1 MEKIKLEVA
10 GIPAVLY
17 GKRSRKVYLYVHGK
31 NGSAA
36 EAARFAR
43 TACPAGWQVLA
54 VDLPE
59 HGTRKNSP
67 EKLVPWVVTRELQAV
82 YARVQP
88 VWKQIR
94 VYGVSIGA
102 WFAMQALQT
111 QTPEKALLVSPVVDM
126 EKLILDL
133 MQQAG
138 VTEEQLHAAGEIPTA
153 MGETLSWPYLCWV
166 REHPLHWK
174 VPTQVLYADTDPLTG
189 HTAMER
195 FRQQTG
201 AHLTILEGGEHW
213 FHTELQ
219 LAVLQ
224 EWERPSWPL
233 CKAGRNTI
241 VEPYR
246 TESHAGRAGIA
257 GSGALPGAAGSQS
270 AAGRYSAAG
279 GGEPDTDLLPEGL
292 CREHPHGV
300 SPLER

>member
-1 MEKIKLEVA
+1 MIA

-17 GKRSRKVYLYVHGK
+17 GKRSRRVYLYVHGK

-82 YARVQP
+82 YARMQP
-88 VWKQIR
+88 VWKHIR

-111 QTPEKALLVSPVVDM
+111 QKPEKALLVSPIVEM
-126 EKLILDL
+126 EKLILAL

-138 VTEEQLHAAGEIPTA
+138 VTEEQLHAAGEIPTDF
-153 MGETLSWPYLCWV
+153 GETLSWPYLCWV
-166 REHPLHWK
+166 REHPLRWRI
-174 VPTQVLYADTDPLTG
+174 PTQVLYGEADALTSY
-189 HTAMER
+189 AELDR
-195 FRQQTG
+195 FKRATG
-201 AHLTILEGGEHW
+201 AQLTLLADGEHW
-213 FHTELQ
+213 FHTETQ

-224 EWERPSWPL
+224 AWE
-233 CKAGRNTI
+233 
-241 VEPYR
+241 
-246 TESHAGRAGIA
+246 
-257 GSGALPGAAGSQS
+257 GAHL
-270 AAGRYSAAG
+270 
-279 GGEPDTDLLPEGL
+279 
-292 CREHPHGV
+292 
-300 SPLER
+300 